1 MMRTLGWEDRLGALV
16 LERMQ
21 APFAWGEND
30 CCMWPADAVQAMKGI
45 DVAEDV
51 RGTYESARGA
61 TRVLVRLGGLPA
73 ALARTGTPIAPLCA
87 TVGDIGLVTAG
98 GEMEVGGVCMGDH
111 WLVVAKNGLGQVPL
125 SAALQAWR
133 VA

>member
-1 MMRTLGWEDRLGALV
+1 MSRTDGWEDRLTALV
-16 LERMQ
+16 QDRLTM
-21 APFAWGEND
+21 PFIWGQND
-30 CCMWPADAVQAMKGI
+30 CCLWPADVVKTLKGI

-61 TRVLVRLGGLPA
+61 TRVLALVGGLPT

-87 TVGDIGLVTAG
+87 GVGDVGLVTAG

-111 WLVVAKNGLGQVPL
+111 WLVVAKNGLAQVPL
-125 SAALQAWR
+125 SAAQQAWR
-133 VA
+133 VG